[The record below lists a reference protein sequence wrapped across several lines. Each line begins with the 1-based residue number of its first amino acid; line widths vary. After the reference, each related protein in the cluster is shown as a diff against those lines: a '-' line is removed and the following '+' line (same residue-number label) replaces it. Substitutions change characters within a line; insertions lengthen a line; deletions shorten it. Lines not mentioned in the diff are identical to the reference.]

1 MFQTFTVRQNMYRI
15 HFISFRVVYRY
26 DDMIL
31 YQFERQ
37 GLSHHENLGKFT
49 VFSSSRSVSH
59 IFGYN

>member
-1 MFQTFTVRQNMYRI
+1 MYRI